1 MISLARQL
9 SASTLAYPPPAPQ
22 RPLYHELL
30 HAKFI
35 HLSQRPHHEHRRGG
49 QRTENS
55 SLFAMVSGASSRF
68 NVGKAQLPEV
78 FGYWRCHSLSSALHP
93 VRMMITNNRL
103 ARLMYV
109 KICQS
114 PRRET
119 QFSRQRQRPRNGL
132 CNSMGRLQRQNACTN
147 RRQFGAILTEP
158 GNLRLRRTAWW
169 GWEDS
174 NLQPNDY
181 RPL

>member
-119 QFSRQRQRPRNGL
+119 QFSRAETKTPK
-132 CNSMGRLQRQNACTN
+132 
-147 RRQFGAILTEP
+147 
-158 GNLRLRRTAWW
+158 
-169 GWEDS
+169 
-174 NLQPNDY
+174 
-181 RPL
+181 RPLQFDGQIAETKCVHESPPVRGHSH